1 MKERAV
7 SRVAREPGWWGAR
20 FVVTSE
26 ARAGGSELSIRP
38 RLELSTSMDERR
50 VGPMKWHLPVLV

>member
-1 MKERAV
+1 V